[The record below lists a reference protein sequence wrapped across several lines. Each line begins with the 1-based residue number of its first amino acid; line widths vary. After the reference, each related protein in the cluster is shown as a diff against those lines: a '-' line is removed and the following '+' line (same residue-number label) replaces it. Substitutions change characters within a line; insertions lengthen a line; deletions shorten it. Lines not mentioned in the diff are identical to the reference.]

1 MQLTKA
7 IAEQCLK
14 EAGIKNPGP
23 WTDHSR
29 YVAQACQI
37 IASHC
42 DNLNEDD
49 AYCYGLLHDIGRYVG
64 VTKERHMLDGYTY
77 CKKRGW
83 DKAAQIAL
91 DHVFML
97 HDIKTSISDFDMT
110 DEEYKFMDETVK
122 NAVYDD
128 YDLLVQ
134 LCDSLALPTGFCILE
149 KRFVDVA
156 LRYGTPEYTVE
167 RWKKTI
173 EIKDYFSTKCGI
185 SIYKLLPGIIENSIK

>member
-77 CKKRGW
+77 CKERGW

-91 DHVFML
+91 DHAFML

-110 DEEYKFMDETVK
+110 DAEYNEYLTTRKADIRKMLFEHLKTTRTNK
-122 NAVYDD
+122 YISQYD
-128 YDLLVQ
+128 
-134 LCDSLALPTGFCILE
+134 
-149 KRFVDVA
+149 
-156 LRYGTPEYTVE
+156 
-167 RWKKTI
+167 
-173 EIKDYFSTKCGI
+173 I
-185 SIYKLLPGIIENSIK
+185 SILYFLSDKYHQKHKNKL